1 MKAWWCF
8 LALAAIAGVSACVG
22 PQAVAPVEK
31 RLPSRPA
38 AGTEVSRT
46 LHAAPKP
53 SRRTGDDRPAFYT
66 VQRGDTLFAIA
77 LDFGFDYRDLAAWN
91 EIADPA
97 LIRVG
102 RQLRLTA
109 PLREAVPETR
119 ALRPADA
126 VTAEALGGPGP
137 NRSSAPS
144 GGPGEVAKAPA
155 PAVSASAGVS
165 PAAAPILTE
174 PQARTLRYS
183 DQALAQL
190 GGRLR
195 PGTAAMAPAPS
206 AAATPPARPE
216 PKVEPAAPIPPKPQ
230 APGPV
235 ATPDSPRD
243 ADDRVDWIWPARGE
257 LLYRFGET
265 GKLKGIGVA
274 GKAGQPIVAAAVG
287 KVVYAGAGLRGYG
300 KLVIVKHN
308 ETYLSVYAHN
318 STLLVKE
325 GDSVRRGQKIA
336 EMGDTDA
343 ARVGLHF
350 EIRRFGKPLDPL
362 VQLPHGADAPG

>member
-46 LHAAPKP
+46 LHAASKP

-91 EIADPA
+91 DIADPA

-165 PAAAPILTE
+165 AAAAPILTE
-174 PQARTLRYS
+174 P
-183 DQALAQL
+183 
-190 GGRLR
+190 
-195 PGTAAMAPAPS
+195 
-206 AAATPPARPE
+206 
-216 PKVEPAAPIPPKPQ
+216 
-230 APGPV
+230 
-235 ATPDSPRD
+235 
-243 ADDRVDWIWPARGE
+243 
-257 LLYRFGET
+257 
-265 GKLKGIGVA
+265 
-274 GKAGQPIVAAAVG
+274 
-287 KVVYAGAGLRGYG
+287 
-300 KLVIVKHN
+300 
-308 ETYLSVYAHN
+308 
-318 STLLVKE
+318 
-325 GDSVRRGQKIA
+325 
-336 EMGDTDA
+336 
-343 ARVGLHF
+343 
-350 EIRRFGKPLDPL
+350 
-362 VQLPHGADAPG
+362 

>member
-1 MKAWWCF
+1 MKVWLCLLPAV
-8 LALAAIAGVSACVG
+8 IAGLCACAG
-22 PQAVAPVEK
+22 PQAVAPVER
-31 RLPSRPA
+31 RLPQRSATGAEVTRPPN
-38 AGTEVSRT
+38 
-46 LHAAPKP
+46 AAPRP
-53 SRRTGDDRPAFYT
+53 TRRTGDDRPVSYT

-102 RQLRLTA
+102 RQLRLT
-109 PLREAVPETR
+109 PPVREAVPETR
-119 ALRPADA
+119 ALRPADP
-126 VTAEALGGPGP
+126 VTAEALDGPGSD
-137 NRSSAPS
+137 RSSPPS
-144 GGPGEVAKAPA
+144 ASRGEVAKAPA
-155 PAVSASAGVS
+155 PAS
-165 PAAAPILTE
+165 PAPAAEPGAATEILTE
-174 PQARTLRYS
+174 PLARTLRYS
-183 DQALAQL
+183 DQALVQL
-190 GGRLR
+190 GGKVRER
-195 PGTAAMAPAPS
+195 PAPAVPPVV
-206 AAATPPARPE
+206 AAVPAPTRAD
-216 PKVEPAAPIPPKPQ
+216 PKAEPAASVPPGTPV
-230 APGPV
+230 PV
-235 ATPDSPRD
+235 AVPDGARD
-243 ADDRVDWIWPARGE
+243 ADDRVEWVWPVRGE
-257 LLYRFGET
+257 LLYRFGDS

-318 STLLVKE
+318 SALLVKE

-343 ARVGLHF
+343 ARVALHF

-362 VQLPHGADAPG
+362 AQLPHGADMPG